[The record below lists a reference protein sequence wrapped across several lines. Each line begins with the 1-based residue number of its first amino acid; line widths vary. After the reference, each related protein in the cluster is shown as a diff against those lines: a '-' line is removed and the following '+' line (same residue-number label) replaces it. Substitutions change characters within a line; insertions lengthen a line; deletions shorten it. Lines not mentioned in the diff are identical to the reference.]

1 MILNELTLNELL
13 IWSALGYFIGSI
25 PSGLLLTRLAGSG
38 DIRKIGSG
46 NIGTTNVLRT
56 GHKGLAAL
64 TLAADISKAFIVVFL
79 AQHFSTPTIA
89 LCSGAAVF
97 IGHVLPVWLGFK
109 GGKGVAVYIG
119 VLLALHPLLALI
131 FGIIWGVMA
140 VLYRMS
146 SLSALTACL
155 LIPFAIYYLA
165 DNGGWFILS
174 LVLSIFTF
182 ATHRANIKR
191 LLRGEEPKIGQ

>member
-1 MILNELTLNELL
+1 MILNELL
-13 IWSALGYFIGSI
+13 IWFALAYLIGSI
-25 PSGLLLTRLAGSG
+25 PFGLLLTRLAGAG

-46 NIGTTNVLRT
+46 NIGATNVLRA

-64 TLAADISKAFIVVFL
+64 TLAADIGKACVAVLL

-89 LCSGAAVF
+89 LWSGGAVF
-97 IGHVLPVWLGFK
+97 IGHALPVWLGFK

-131 FGIIWGVMA
+131 FGAIWGGMA
-140 VLYRMS
+140 VLYRIS

-155 LIPFAIYYLA
+155 LIPVAIYFLA
-165 DNGGWFILS
+165 DNGGLFILS
-174 LVLSIFTF
+174 LVLSVFTF
-182 ATHRANIKR
+182 ATHHANIKR